1 MQFISLLHCDVTPS
15 MLTRERQVTYVCLL
29 VLSSTVGVCVTVCA
43 CNSACGVGTY
53 LRFFLRC
60 RRTYYTQLFVSGVAL
75 CIHCAHAPHCGH
87 MFCQLMDNITPR
99 ALYMYYCYNY
109 INKDDDKMTD
119 RCKKCALE
127 FVDSSECS
135 SL

>member
-1 MQFISLLHCDVTPS
+1 MLQCARVTARVVLARIYDFSYDVDAHTIHSCSRPVSHCV
-15 MLTRERQVTYVCLL
+15 Y
-29 VLSSTVGVCVTVCA
+29 TVHMH
-43 CNSACGVGTY
+43 
-53 LRFFLRC
+53 
-60 RRTYYTQLFVSGVAL
+60 RTAY
-75 CIHCAHAPHCGH
+75 HCGH

-127 FVDSSECS
+127 FVDNHGTVANAHHSEY
-135 SL
+135 